1 MADSHKIHSL
11 RAEVARL
18 RQEQL
23 TATDRVTYLGWTR
36 EERFAYAR
44 RADRIEE
51 LLRELEILNPL
62 PR

>member
-1 MADSHKIHSL
+1 MADSHKIHAL
-11 RAEVARL
+11 RVELTRL

-23 TATDRVTYLGWTR
+23 TATDRVTYLGWTH

-51 LLRELEILNPL
+51 LLRELEILEPL
-62 PR
+62 PP

>member
-1 MADSHKIHSL
+1 MADSHNIHAL
-11 RAEVARL
+11 RVELTRL

-23 TATDRVTYLGWTR
+23 TATDRVTYLGWTH

-51 LLRELEILNPL
+51 LLRELEILEPL
-62 PR
+62 PP